1 MCREPRPCWIPS
13 STWLLRSDALSGIPV
28 AGSQLQLRVPNW
40 LGSASGGVAVTT
52 VAATVIA
59 APTNNFS
66 MIKDAPLGSIP
77 QYADFFRLPHAGDR
91 TRRC

>member
-1 MCREPRPCWIPS
+1 MRREPRPCWIPS
-13 STWLLRSDALSGIPV
+13 STWLLRSDVLSGIPV
-28 AGSQLQLRVPNW
+28 AGVQLQLRVPNW
-40 LGSASGGVAVTT
+40 LGSASAGVAVTT
-52 VAATVIA
+52 VAASVIP

-77 QYADFFRLPHAGDR
+77 QYAGVVRPPHVGDR